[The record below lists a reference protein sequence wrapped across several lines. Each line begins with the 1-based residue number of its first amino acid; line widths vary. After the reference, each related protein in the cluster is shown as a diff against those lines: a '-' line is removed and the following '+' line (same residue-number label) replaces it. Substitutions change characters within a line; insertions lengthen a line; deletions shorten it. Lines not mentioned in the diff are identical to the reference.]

1 MKSMLVATLVA
12 VVLPWGAESRADTI
26 FTDFGGDP
34 PGYNQ
39 FNGYLVASTPTL
51 NLFVSPTAQF
61 TAGGVGT
68 FSLTQIDLAVGR
80 YNPTTDGVTVTLY
93 GDDGNNMP
101 GSVLGTWS
109 LTGLANFGE
118 PDLQTINVLSSI
130 SLVGGSVYWLG
141 VSTGAFQ
148 TAEWNSNQIG
158 LTGRICG
165 PSVDA
170 QSSCLNDLQLPAFDL
185 IGTPAAVPGP
195 IAGAGLPGLLLASG
209 GLLGW
214 WRRRQ
219 RTA

>member
-101 GSVLGTWS
+101 GSVLGT
-109 LTGLANFGE
+109 
-118 PDLQTINVLSSI
+118 SI